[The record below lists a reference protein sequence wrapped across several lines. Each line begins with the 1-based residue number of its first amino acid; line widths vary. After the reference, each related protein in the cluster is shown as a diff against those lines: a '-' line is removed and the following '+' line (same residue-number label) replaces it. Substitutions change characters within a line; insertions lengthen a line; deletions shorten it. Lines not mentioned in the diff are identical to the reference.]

1 MSFLQYVSTTHKYQT
16 NKETSCTLQTVALLL
31 RHGADPNFPLGRSM
45 GSAMCAIT
53 THSAHKHREL
63 GASLTLVRQDLVHF
77 AFARH
82 LSAMYAINS
91 DGNDYMYIVINTITY
106 SIGSLEQA
114 LP

>member
-1 MSFLQYVSTTHKYQT
+1 MSFLQYVSTTHKHYECQT
-16 NKETSCTLQTVALLL
+16 NKETLCTLQTVALLL

-63 GASLTLVRQDLVHF
+63 GASLALVRQDLVHF

-91 DGNDYMYIVINTITY
+91 DVMVIHCN
-106 SIGSLEQA
+106 
-114 LP
+114 

>member
-1 MSFLQYVSTTHKYQT
+1 MSFLQYVSTSHKHQT
-16 NKETSCTLQTVALLL
+16 NKEALCTLQTVAVLL

-45 GSAMCAIT
+45 CSAMCAIT

-91 DGNDYMYIVINTITY
+91 GVMVICT
-106 SIGSLEQA
+106 L
-114 LP
+114 